1 MAPIHFLLRTSNSVA
16 TPILGDW
23 PDGSKRVIAVLA
35 GRPAGETERSW
46 KGVHDRAFHAMG
58 EAEKSASF
66 TKEQSSHRRGR
77 YRVLATGSSFG
88 GGQRASLHLELAGHG
103 SN

>member
-1 MAPIHFLLRTSNSVA
+1 MTPALSALSTSNSVA

-35 GRPAGETERSW
+35 GRPADEAEWSW
-46 KGVHDRAFHAMG
+46 KAVHDGAFQAMSK
-58 EAEKSASF
+58 AKKSASF
-66 TKEQSSHRRGR
+66 TAKQSSHRRGQ
-77 YRVLATGSSFG
+77 YCALAIGSSFG
-88 GGQRASLHLELAGHG
+88 GGQRASLHLELAGRG